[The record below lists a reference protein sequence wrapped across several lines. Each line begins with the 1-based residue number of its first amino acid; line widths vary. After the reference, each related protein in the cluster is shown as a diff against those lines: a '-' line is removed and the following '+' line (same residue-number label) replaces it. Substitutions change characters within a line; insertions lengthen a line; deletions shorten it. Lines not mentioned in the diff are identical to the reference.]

1 VVAVFI
7 AVELHALAF
16 FICEEEEEEEEEE
29 DETVLFRYLFFLN
42 VNT

>member
-1 VVAVFI
+1 M

-16 FICEEEEEEEEEE
+16 FICEEEEEEEEE
-29 DETVLFRYLFFLN
+29 DEVPFFLN

>member
-1 VVAVFI
+1 M

-16 FICEEEEEEEEEE
+16 FICEEEEEEEE
-29 DETVLFRYLFFLN
+29 DEVPFFLN